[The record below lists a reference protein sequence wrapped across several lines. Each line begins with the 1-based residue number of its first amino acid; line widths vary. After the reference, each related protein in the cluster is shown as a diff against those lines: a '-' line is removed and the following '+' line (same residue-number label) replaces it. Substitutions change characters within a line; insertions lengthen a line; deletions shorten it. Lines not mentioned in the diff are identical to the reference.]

1 MLEQRYLITHDT
13 AYFYS
18 GTVTLEPHTLLL
30 RPREDHETRIESFS
44 LYITPQCTWRW
55 HRDIEGNS
63 VALATFTQ
71 SATQLLIRSRL
82 IISQYNLSP
91 LDFET
96 DDYALWYPF
105 SYTPEDAVVLAP
117 YREVPQEQIEL
128 RAWIARFY
136 SAGEAIQ
143 TYSLLERL
151 GRFIHDTLR
160 YSLREESGVQNPA
173 QTLSLGTGSCRDFAL
188 LFIEAARLLG
198 LAARFV
204 SGYLHAPLM
213 AQFIGS
219 THAWAEVYLP
229 GAGWKGFDPTLG
241 AIAGRDHI
249 PVAVSR
255 LATSVSPISGSFIG
269 IPGAKM
275 EVNVR
280 VEAL

>member
-1 MLEQRYLITHDT
+1 MLEQRYRITHDT
-13 AYFYS
+13 AYFFS
-18 GTVTLEPHTLLL
+18 GVVTLEPHRLLL
-30 RPREDHETRIESFS
+30 RPREDHETRIESFE
-44 LYITPQCTWRW
+44 LFITPQCTWRW
-55 HRDIEGNS
+55 HRDVEGNS

-71 SATQLLIRSRL
+71 NTAQLLIRSRL

-105 SYTPEDAVVLAP
+105 FYLLEDAVVLAP
-117 YREVPQEQIEL
+117 YREPPQEQAL
-128 RAWIARFY
+128 LGAWIGRFY
-136 SAGEAIQ
+136 RTGEAIQ

-151 GRFIHDTLR
+151 SRFIHETLR
-160 YSLREESGVQNPA
+160 YSLREESGVQRPA
-173 QTLSLGTGSCRDFAL
+173 QTLYLGSGSCRDFAL
-188 LFIEAARLLG
+188 LFIEAARFLG

-213 AQFIGS
+213 AQFIGA

-241 AIAGRDHI
+241 TIAGRDHI

-255 LATSVSPISGSFIG
+255 LATSVSPVSGSFIG

-275 EVNVR
+275 EVNVQ